1 MKGVRKSKAYVYLCL
16 AVLSL
21 ATAGVI
27 RAEEP
32 AKDETTEK
40 PKTIEERIDDV
51 DQRMKIMERK
61 EEIAKE
67 EAAKKAAAAAGADKD
82 GFVFKSADGSFKL
95 RIRGVVQ
102 GDARFWK
109 DDELKPNVD
118 TFLLRRARP
127 IVEGTVYKYFDF
139 RIMPDF
145 GSGTTSLQDAYIDMK
160 LYKAPIK
167 VRAGKFKA
175 PFGLSRLQSDPD
187 TLFT

>member
-1 MKGVRKSKAYVYLCL
+1 MKGVRKSQVAVYLTMAAL
-16 AVLSL
+16 AASL
-21 ATAGVI
+21 LGGA
-27 RAEEP
+27 RAEE
-32 AKDETTEK
+32 AAADEKAEE
-40 PKTIEERIDDV
+40 PKTVEERLDEV
-51 DQRMKIMERK
+51 DQRVKIMERK

-102 GDARFWK
+102 GDARFWQ

-118 TFLLRRARP
+118 TFLVRRARP

-145 GSGTTSLQDAYIDMK
+145 GSGTTSLQDAYVDAK
-160 LYKAPIK
+160 LGKAPIK
-167 VRAGKFKA
+167 VRARKFKA
-175 PFGLSRLQSDPD
+175 P
-187 TLFT
+187 